1 MGATS
6 IWRSLGPNGRAAAF
20 AMFVLALDQATKWTV
35 MKTLEFGAER
45 VVLDGFFKFVHWGNT
60 GAAWSAFR
68 HHNGWLALFSAAAMV
83 ALWRFRGF
91 FEFHRPAGQIALGL
105 LFGGIL
111 GNLLDRVIHEHVVD
125 FLRFY
130 WNRRSGEEIGF
141 PAFNVADSAICTA
154 VGLLLLMSWQADSKP
169 DSGRSETSTSE

>member
-1 MGATS
+1 MTHRWQS
-6 IWRSLGPNGRAAAF
+6 IGPKGRAAVIATS
-20 AMFVLALDQATKWTV
+20 VLVLDQATKWTV
-35 MKTLEFGAER
+35 MKTMELGAER

-68 HHNGWLALFSAAAMV
+68 HQNGWLALFSGAAMV
-83 ALWRFRGF
+83 ALWHFRRH
-91 FEFHRPAGQIALGL
+91 FEFHRMGGQVALGL

-111 GNLLDRVIHEHVVD
+111 GNLIDRLLHEHVVD

-130 WNRRSGEEIGF
+130 WNRRSGDEIGF

-154 VGLLLLMSWQADSKP
+154 VGLLLLMSWQTDAKADEREPSAA
-169 DSGRSETSTSE
+169 E